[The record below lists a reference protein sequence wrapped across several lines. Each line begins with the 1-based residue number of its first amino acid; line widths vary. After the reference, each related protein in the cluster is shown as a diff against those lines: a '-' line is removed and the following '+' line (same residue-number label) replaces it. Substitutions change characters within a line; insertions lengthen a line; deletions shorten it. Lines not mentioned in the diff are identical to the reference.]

1 MTHVLWFAGLRGAV
15 AYACVRSF
23 PNVYG
28 HADEFTAATMV
39 IVLISI
45 IVMGGATETLLHFLG
60 IEMGVDEDEYM
71 QKWHRQR
78 ALKGWFHD
86 FGTCR
91 T

>member
-1 MTHVLWFAGLRGAV
+1 
-15 AYACVRSF
+15 
-23 PNVYG
+23 
-28 HADEFTAATMV
+28 MV

-45 IVMGGATETLLHFLG
+45 IVMGGATETLLQFLG